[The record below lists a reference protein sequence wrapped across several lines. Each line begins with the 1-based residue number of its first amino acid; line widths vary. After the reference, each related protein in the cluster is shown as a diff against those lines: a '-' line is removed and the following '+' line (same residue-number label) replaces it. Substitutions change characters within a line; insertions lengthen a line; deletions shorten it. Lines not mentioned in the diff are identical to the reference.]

1 MSRPR
6 GLSIAV
12 GIWVLLAMFGPIER
26 AAAQQPTQP
35 DAIYIIYDSSNSM
48 WGELPDGSRK
58 YEAART
64 ALRALVEEDFGGRDL
79 ALRMYGHSRADDC
92 SDSALVVPF
101 GEPSAVRRPVVEAME
116 ATRPTGRTPIDRSL
130 RAALDDFG
138 DRNGSIILISDGIES
153 CDADPCA
160 LVREWQDRDIS
171 ISVHVVGLGLQ
182 GKDREAM
189 QCIAEAAGTE
199 YRDAFSAD
207 ELIAG
212 ITAVVAA
219 EPPPPADPEPVVQ
232 DAPPAF
238 VLVVTTADGAEQKG
252 AGTLLPRAS
261 GGLAMSVATH
271 SRHVTGPGVYSLT
284 AGVLTL
290 DGSIY
295 RPISQPVEV
304 APTGETV
311 VAVEAPIPPRVSAK
325 FMMDG
330 ADVRSS
336 HVSVYRDGL
345 EVGGFN
351 DGGPAFVG
359 EGVYEFRATIADS
372 TQEISITESFSHG
385 DDKVLTFE
393 AEVEVRLTV
402 NVTAQ
407 STGEKLNGYPTTELW
422 QDDVLVFEINNASGG
437 LVRPGDYRVRLDDQL
452 NRFEAPLTVSDQP
465 IQTAEYRARTAAV
478 TVRYLAVDGS
488 PMPPKRVFVQRTTD
502 RSRVTRYSD
511 EPFAVTPGAFV
522 IVGWP
527 ASDGYADT
535 PIEAQAGDELEITL
549 QAAN

>member
-1 MSRPR
+1 MKQPFTANHL
-6 GLSIAV
+6 LSLLIIFAV
-12 GIWVLLAMFGPIER
+12 FL
-26 AAAQQPTQP
+26 AAAPLHAQTNAR

-64 ALRALVEEDFGGRDL
+64 ALKALVEEDIGKREL

-101 GEPSAVRRPVVEAME
+101 GEPSTVRRLVVEAME
-116 ATRPTGRTPIDRSL
+116 STRPTGRTPIDRSL
-130 RAALDDFG
+130 RSALADFG
-138 DRNGSIILISDGIES
+138 DRSGSIILISDGIES

-212 ITAVVAA
+212 ITAAVAA
-219 EPPPPADPEPVVQ
+219 EPPPPAGSEPEPQ
-232 DAPPAF
+232 EDAPPAF
-238 VLVVTTADGAEQKG
+238 VLIVTTADGAEQKG

-261 GGLAMSVATH
+261 GGLAMSVGTH
-271 SRHVTGPGVYSLT
+271 SRHVTAPGIYSLT

-304 APTGETV
+304 GQTGETIGT
-311 VAVEAPIPPRVSAK
+311 VEAPTPPRVSAK
-325 FMMDG
+325 FLMDG
-330 ADVRSS
+330 TDVRPS
-336 HVSVYRDGL
+336 HVGVYRDGL

-351 DGGPAFVG
+351 GGGPAFIG
-359 EGVYEFRATIADS
+359 EGTYEFRATIADS
-372 TQEISITESFSHG
+372 TQEISITERFSHG

-478 TVRYLAVDGS
+478 TVRYLAADGS

-535 PIEAQAGDELEITL
+535 PIEVQAGDELEIML

>member
-1 MSRPR
+1 MKQPFTAGHLLSLLIIFTVFLAVAPTHAQTDAR
-6 GLSIAV
+6 GAV
-12 GIWVLLAMFGPIER
+12 
-26 AAAQQPTQP
+26 
-35 DAIYIIYDSSNSM
+35 YIIYDSSNSM

-64 ALRALVEEDFGGRDL
+64 ALRALVEEDFGEREL
-79 ALRMYGHSRADDC
+79 ALRLYGHSRADDC
-92 SDSALVVPF
+92 SDSALIVPF
-101 GEPSAVRRPVVEAME
+101 GRPSAVRQSIVEAME
-116 ATRPTGRTPIDRSL
+116 TTRPTGRTPIDRSL
-130 RAALDDFG
+130 RAALEDFG
-138 DRNGSIILISDGIES
+138 DRSGSIILISDGIES

-199 YRDAFSAD
+199 YHDAFSAD

-212 ITAVVAA
+212 ITAAVAEEPPAPA
-219 EPPPPADPEPVVQ
+219 EPAPAPQ
-232 DAPPAF
+232 DKPPAF
-238 VLVVTTADGAEQKG
+238 VLVVTTPDGVEQKG
-252 AGTLLPRAS
+252 AGTLLPRQS
-261 GGLAMSVATH
+261 GGLAMSVGTH
-271 SRHVTGPGVYSLT
+271 SRHVTSPGIYSLT

-295 RPISQPVEV
+295 RPISRPIEV
-304 APTGETV
+304 APTGETIGE
-311 VAVEAPIPPRVSAK
+311 VEAPTPPQVSAR
-325 FMMDG
+325 FMMEG
-330 ADVRSS
+330 ADVRPS

-351 DGGPAFVG
+351 DGGPAFIA
-359 EGVYEFRATIADS
+359 EGTYEFRATIADS
-372 TQEISITESFSHG
+372 SQEISITESFSDG
-385 DDKVLTFE
+385 DDKLLTFM
-393 AEVEVRLTV
+393 ADVEVRLTV

-422 QDDVLVFEINNASGG
+422 QGDALVYELNNSSGG
-437 LVRPGDYRVRLDDQL
+437 LVRPGEYRVRLDDRL
-452 NRFEAPLTVSDQP
+452 NRFEAPITVSDQP

-478 TVRYLAVDGS
+478 TVRYLAADGG
-488 PMPPKRVFVQRTTD
+488 PLAPKRVFVQRPTD
-502 RSRVTRYSD
+502 RSRVTRTSD
-511 EPFAVTPGAFV
+511 EPFAVTPGAYV

-527 ASDGYADT
+527 ASDGYPDM
-535 PIEAQAGDELEITL
+535 PIEVQAGDELEITL